1 MTREPRVTLGRT
13 DVHLWIASSDGPDG
27 EPSSLRE
34 HEPVLS
40 AEERNRAD
48 QFYFQHDRAQ
58 FVMARSLLRRCL
70 SQYVDI
76 EPSAW
81 EFEFNAFGKPAVH
94 HRLGVDLDFNL
105 SHSRGMCMLG
115 VTRERPIGV
124 DVEKRDARIS
134 LPDLIHQVMSEPE
147 IEELR
152 RLPARAWKSRFL
164 DVWVFKEAYAK
175 ARGQGISLPLQ
186 DISFLFPDGRT
197 PELALKPSLADRPD
211 NWLYDFI
218 KVPADFHAAICIG
231 RRRDE
236 ELRLVVREPAQL

>member
-1 MTREPRVTLGRT
+1 MNRAPHVTLSRT
-13 DVHLWIASSDGPDG
+13 DVHLWIASSVGPDG
-27 EPSSLRE
+27 EPRSLRE
-34 HEPVLS
+34 HEAVLS
-40 AEERNRAD
+40 PEERNRAD
-48 QFYFQHDRAQ
+48 QFYFMRDRAQ

-76 EPSAW
+76 EPAQW
-81 EFEFNAFGKPAVH
+81 EFEFNKYGKPAVH

-147 IEELR
+147 IDELR

-164 DVWVFKEAYAK
+164 DVWVFKEAYVK

-197 PELALKPSLADRPD
+197 PELVLKPSLADRPD
-211 NWLYDFI
+211 NWIYDFI
-218 KVPADFHAAICIG
+218 KVPADFHAAVCIG
-231 RRRDE
+231 RRRSE
-236 ELRLVVREPAQL
+236 ALTLVIREPDQL

>member
-1 MTREPRVTLGRT
+1 MTREAHVTLSRT
-13 DVHLWIASSDGPDG
+13 DVHLWIASSAGRDG
-27 EPSSLRE
+27 EPHSLRA
-34 HEPVLS
+34 HESVLS
-40 AEERNRAD
+40 PEERHRAD
-48 QFYFQHDRAQ
+48 QFYFAEDRAQ
-58 FVMARSLLRRCL
+58 FVLARSLLRRCL
-70 SQYVDI
+70 SEYADV
-76 EPSAW
+76 EPDEW
-81 EFEFNAFGKPAVH
+81 EFEFNEYGKPAVH

-105 SHSRGMCMLG
+105 SHSRGMCLLG
-115 VTRERPIGV
+115 ITRERPIGV

-186 DISFLFPDGRT
+186 DISFLFPDGHT
-197 PELALKPSLADRPD
+197 PRLVLKPSLADRPD
-211 NWLYDFI
+211 HWLYDFI
-218 KVPADFHAAICIG
+218 RVPADFHAAVCIG

-236 ELRLVVREPAQL
+236 ELRFVLREPELL